1 MAKPLSGAKLGI
13 FLFLGSA
20 LLVIGIF
27 VLGNKEALFKPTF
40 TVKAYFQKVEGLRN
54 GAPVRLSGVDVGAVK
69 SILIVGEKASAIE
82 VSMRLLSDVQ
92 KFIRKDTE
100 AGIETEGLV
109 GYKFISLNIKDSDA
123 EHVTDGGVILAKE
136 PVSFADVIEETQ
148 GIMSYTKD
156 MTKNLSEIVAKINA
170 GEGTL
175 GKILTDDELYY
186 ATTQITQTA
195 SSSLDSITGDLRD
208 VVAIFDEMGR
218 RMGDVVTRVNSAVSS
233 VDTIMLNVREGKGVI
248 GALLTE
254 GNPEDTTITNIITNI
269 KDISDEAKLA
279 TAKLNENMEAL
290 KHNWLFKSYF
300 EERGYWD
307 AVQYERD
314 IDKKTE
320 ELNKRIQELED
331 KISELKSLEDKAK
344 LE

>member
-1 MAKPLSGAKLGI
+1 MAKPLSSAKLGV

-69 SILIVGEKASAIE
+69 SILIVGDKASAIE
-82 VSMRLLSDVQ
+82 VSLSDVQ

-186 ATTQITQTA
+186 ATTQITKSA

-208 VVAIFDEMGR
+208 VVAIFDEMGK
-218 RMGDVVTRVNSAVSS
+218 RMGDVVTRVNSAVSKQKE
-233 VDTIMLNVREGKGVI
+233 I
-248 GALLTE
+248 
-254 GNPEDTTITNIITNI
+254 
-269 KDISDEAKLA
+269 
-279 TAKLNENMEAL
+279 L
-290 KHNWLFKSYF
+290 KTQRLHP
-300 EERGYWD
+300 
-307 AVQYERD
+307 
-314 IDKKTE
+314 
-320 ELNKRIQELED
+320 
-331 KISELKSLEDKAK
+331 
-344 LE
+344 

>member
-1 MAKPLSGAKLGI
+1 MAKKLTGAKLGI
-13 FLFLGSA
+13 FIFLGSA
-20 LLVIGIF
+20 LLVIAIF
-27 VLGNKEALFKPTF
+27 VLGNKEALFKSTF
-40 TVKAYFQKVEGLRN
+40 TVKTYFQKVEGLRN

-69 SILIVGEKASAIE
+69 SINIVGKKATSIE

-109 GYKFISLNIKDSDA
+109 GYKFISLHIKDSDA
-123 EHVTDGGVILAKE
+123 EHVTDGGTILAKE

-175 GKILTDDELYY
+175 GKILNDDELYY
-186 ATTQITQTA
+186 AAAQITESA
-195 SSSLDSITGDLRD
+195 RSSMDSITMDLRD

-218 RMGDVVTRVNSAVSS
+218 RMGDVVTRVNSAVGS
-233 VDTIMLNVREGKGVI
+233 VDTIMLNLREGKGVV
-248 GALLTE
+248 GALLVE
-254 GNPEDTTITNIITNI
+254 GNPEDTTITSIISNI
-269 KDISDEAKLA
+269 KEITDEAKIA

-307 AVQYERD
+307 AVEYERD
-314 IDKKTE
+314 IDKKTQ
-320 ELNKRIQELED
+320 ELNERIKELED
-331 KISELKSLEDKAK
+331 KINELQSLEAKAN
-344 LE
+344 

>member
-1 MAKPLSGAKLGI
+1 MAKKLTGAKLGI

-40 TVKAYFQKVEGLRN
+40 TVKAYFQKVEGLRD

-69 SILIVGEKASAIE
+69 SITIVGKKASSIE
-82 VSMRLLSDVQ
+82 VSMRLLSDVK
-92 KFIRKDTE
+92 KFIRTDTE

-109 GYKFISLNIKDSDA
+109 GYKFISLLIKDSDA
-123 EHVTDGGVILAKE
+123 EHVADGGTILAKE
-136 PVSFADVIEETQ
+136 PVSFADVLEETQ
-148 GIMSYTKD
+148 GIMAYTKD

-186 ATTQITQTA
+186 ATAKITKTA

-208 VVAIFDEMGR
+208 VVRIFDEMGL

-233 VDTIMLNVREGKGVI
+233 VDSILLNVKEGKGVV
-248 GALLTE
+248 GALLVE
-254 GNPEDTTITNIITNI
+254 GNTEDTIMTSIITNI
-269 KDISDEAKLA
+269 KEISDEAKLA

-307 AVQYERD
+307 AVEYERD
-314 IDKKTE
+314 IDKKTQ
-320 ELNKRIQELED
+320 ELNEKIKALDD
-331 KISELKSLEDKAK
+331 KINELRSLEAKAN
-344 LE
+344 